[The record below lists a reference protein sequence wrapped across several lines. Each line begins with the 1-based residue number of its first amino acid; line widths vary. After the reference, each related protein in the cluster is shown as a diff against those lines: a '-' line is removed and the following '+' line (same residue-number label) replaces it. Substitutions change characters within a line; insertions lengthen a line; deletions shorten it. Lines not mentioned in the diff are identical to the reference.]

1 MKESTR
7 LKENLIIS
15 ENLND
20 YYKEVRAEF
29 QRHLKREISKESKDI
44 APLIEKGVGQGKQL
58 RPVLCRL
65 VSDCL
70 GGDAHLAFE
79 CGMALEL
86 IHCGTLIH
94 DDWLDGDKFRREAP
108 SLWKELGPRT
118 AILVAD
124 LMVATGSLHGAISLA
139 TGKSLAI
146 CARNLTEGAIADF
159 TDKENYSESVYL
171 HRIKRK
177 TGALYSTAA
186 ELGALISP
194 RTDLALPMYKFGE
207 TVGIIYQITDDYLD
221 LMNSLITKTPVG
233 DLALGIPT
241 LPVTRLTRYSGYKPS
256 IDKFIETGNAGEIIK
271 NVKTSDAQ
279 NIFEEL
285 IAPWQEMSRKFLEE
299 VPDSSTKILLEQVPI
314 SFANELIVSDRN

>member
-1 MKESTR
+1 MKETIK
-7 LKENLIIS
+7 LQENLTVS
-15 ENLND
+15 QNLND
-20 YYKEVRAEF
+20 YFEEVRAEF

-146 CARNLTEGAIADF
+146 CARN
-159 TDKENYSESVYL
+159 
-171 HRIKRK
+171 
-177 TGALYSTAA
+177 
-186 ELGALISP
+186 
-194 RTDLALPMYKFGE
+194 
-207 TVGIIYQITDDYLD
+207 
-221 LMNSLITKTPVG
+221 
-233 DLALGIPT
+233 
-241 LPVTRLTRYSGYKPS
+241 
-256 IDKFIETGNAGEIIK
+256 
-271 NVKTSDAQ
+271 
-279 NIFEEL
+279 
-285 IAPWQEMSRKFLEE
+285 
-299 VPDSSTKILLEQVPI
+299 
-314 SFANELIVSDRN
+314 